1 MGSVI
6 GLITRYTCMF
16 LQKLAGYFG
25 IMLSFRVQKINKF
38 VRPGEVN
45 LNVGAGGN
53 SIAKF
58 ESLDFYS
65 PHYYKSRKH
74 FDKARVEFDLR
85 TDEIPKT
92 SESVDHIYVSHVIE
106 HVEVHHVER
115 FFHEAHRVLKNGGVM
130 RLAVPDSEFLWEVS
144 QFENDFWHWRSG
156 VISSDS
162 YQLSGN
168 SMSQLDYF
176 LREVATPRLEFY
188 TNATTNFTLSSEKL
202 AGMDFSTAKKLITV
216 PTFREE
222 FPGDHITPWDF
233 ESVSKLSEK
242 VGFSRVIRS
251 KPNGSVSLSMQGL
264 EFDRTH
270 PKMSLYVDVI
280 K

>member
-1 MGSVI
+1 MIS
-6 GLITRYTCMF
+6 LISRSLNIF
-16 LQKLAGYFG
+16 GEKLAGYFG
-25 IMLSFRVQKINKF
+25 IMWSFRVQRMNKF
-38 VRPGEVN
+38 VTPGEVN
-45 LNVGAGGN
+45 LNVGAGRN
-53 SIAKF
+53 SIANF

-74 FDKARVEFDLR
+74 FDKARVKFDLR
-85 TDEIPKT
+85 ADQIPKT
-92 SESVDHIYVSHVIE
+92 SDSVDNIYVSHVIE
-106 HVEVHHVER
+106 HIEVHHVES

-130 RLAVPDSEFLWEVS
+130 RLAVPDAEFLWEVS
-144 QFENDFWHWRSG
+144 QFKNDFWHWMSG
-156 VISSDS
+156 KITSDS

-176 LREVATPRLEFY
+176 LREVATPRFEFY
-188 TNATTNFTLSSEKL
+188 KNATTKFTLSSKKL
-202 AGMDFSTAKKLITV
+202 AGLDFSTVKKLVTV
-216 PTFREE
+216 PTFRDE

-233 ESVSKLSEK
+233 ESVSQLAKK

-270 PKMSLYVDVI
+270 PKMSLHVDVI